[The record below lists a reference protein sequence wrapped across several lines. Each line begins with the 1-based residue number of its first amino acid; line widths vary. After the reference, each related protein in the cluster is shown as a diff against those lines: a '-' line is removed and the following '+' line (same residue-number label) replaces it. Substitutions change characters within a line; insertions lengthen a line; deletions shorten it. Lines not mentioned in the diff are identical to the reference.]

1 MEIKIVKFT
10 HFFKVSEPDP
20 ILQEK
25 LTDFVK
31 HYLVEPKLEY
41 IDGQYRKVPGRV
53 FATRTKDKREYRFH
67 INCLELFT
75 SFFTQRG
82 HQVVV
87 EKDESEEVYPGDD
100 AEFIKPSGF
109 QLRDYQEEAVT
120 FLLEPKCSR
129 IIELAPGKGKGLDL
143 NTLVRLRN
151 GWVPIKELKIGDKV
165 LTPSGDVANVIGIF
179 DNKNMDCY
187 RITFDD
193 GRNCV
198 CDTEHLWEIFSSQ
211 GHHGDASY
219 ETIEMRELVKRY
231 EKELN
236 KPTKYKSKY
245 IDLKIPLT
253 FPLGSGDRN
262 LSLPVDPYFLGVFLG
277 DGHFQRRGAITISKP
292 DIWIKEELDRLLSGV
307 NCVTSR
313 PSNSKDRC
321 LAYRIVST
329 LDTGFNH
336 IRSGLSI
343 LGLRSKRSWEK
354 FIPEAYLNASFDQRL
369 ALMQGLMDTD
379 GSVNSSDSAGI
390 EFTTT
395 SEKMAEQFVELARS
409 LGAIAKTQVRRTR
422 FTYRGEK
429 RLGRVSYRIRLRPQI
444 PSLFFR
450 TPIKKN
456 RTNDAGQYLIKGLK
470 LRIKNIEYVGKR
482 DTRCIKVD
490 HPDEMYVI
498 QDYICTHNTQTSLW
512 AISEYRKKAC
522 IFVLGRY
529 TERWWGDLGS
539 WVDSG
544 SILEIRGSLEL
555 EDVLRNSESPTVRN
569 TKMFVMTITTF
580 SDYCAKWE
588 NGTFEDRQS
597 MVPPEMVWEVLGVG
611 IRVTD
616 ETHQHF
622 HQNFLTDLYT
632 HIPKAVYLSAT
643 LNPGDAFLKRMYETF
658 LPLKDRFGAGLQEK
672 YTRVNALFYRF
683 KEPRKIRCQNRKRMY
698 NHTEFE
704 KWLMKN
710 PKLLLNYFEMIDEI
724 VKDDYLSV
732 KKEGQKMLIF
742 FATKLMCEKYA
753 KHLKTKWPKIDSR
766 KYVSEDKYE
775 NLLQADIACS
785 TLGSSGTAVDI
796 PNLLR
801 CLMTTALKSEQANLQ
816 ALGRLR
822 KLEDETVFSYL
833 VCTDIPKHLEYHDK
847 KKRLFRDWVKSLNIY
862 HTEKSI

>member
-31 HYLVEPKLEY
+31 NYLVEPKLEY

-67 INCLELFT
+67 INCLELFI

-100 AEFIKPSGF
+100 VEFIKPPGF

-129 IIELAPGKGKGLDL
+129 VIELAPGKGK
-143 NTLVRLRN
+143 
-151 GWVPIKELKIGDKV
+151 
-165 LTPSGDVANVIGIF
+165 
-179 DNKNMDCY
+179 
-187 RITFDD
+187 
-193 GRNCV
+193 
-198 CDTEHLWEIFSSQ
+198 
-211 GHHGDASY
+211 
-219 ETIEMRELVKRY
+219 
-231 EKELN
+231 
-236 KPTKYKSKY
+236 
-245 IDLKIPLT
+245 
-253 FPLGSGDRN
+253 
-262 LSLPVDPYFLGVFLG
+262 
-277 DGHFQRRGAITISKP
+277 
-292 DIWIKEELDRLLSGV
+292 
-307 NCVTSR
+307 
-313 PSNSKDRC
+313 
-321 LAYRIVST
+321 
-329 LDTGFNH
+329 
-336 IRSGLSI
+336 
-343 LGLRSKRSWEK
+343 
-354 FIPEAYLNASFDQRL
+354 
-369 ALMQGLMDTD
+369 
-379 GSVNSSDSAGI
+379 
-390 EFTTT
+390 
-395 SEKMAEQFVELARS
+395 
-409 LGAIAKTQVRRTR
+409 
-422 FTYRGEK
+422 
-429 RLGRVSYRIRLRPQI
+429 
-444 PSLFFR
+444 
-450 TPIKKN
+450 
-456 RTNDAGQYLIKGLK
+456 
-470 LRIKNIEYVGKR
+470 
-482 DTRCIKVD
+482 
-490 HPDEMYVI
+490 
-498 QDYICTHNTQTSLW
+498 TQTSLW
-512 AISEYRKKAC
+512 AISEYQKKAC

-588 NGTFEDRQS
+588 NGTFEDRQG

-643 LNPGDAFLKRMYETF
+643 LNPGDAFLRRMYETF
-658 LPLKDRFGAGLQEK
+658 LPLKERFGAGLQEK

-753 KHLKTKWPKIDSR
+753 KHLKAKWPKVDSR

-847 KKRLFRDWVKSLNIY
+847 KKRLFRDWVKSLNIF